1 MKKNDYDILEKN
13 RYFVVSYMLLKEID
27 QNNHYIILFDTIIRN
42 NNLGIVMINKYE
54 TNYKVNLVSQEI
66 IMSSAKYWAK
76 VL

>member
-1 MKKNDYDILEKN
+1 
-13 RYFVVSYMLLKEID
+13 
-27 QNNHYIILFDTIIRN
+27 
-42 NNLGIVMINKYE
+42 MINKYE